1 MYLYYGFPAHIT
13 GKCTVFF
20 IGILCTPHGK
30 KSSRCKSP
38 EGAGEPRLSAC
49 ILCGART
56 FRIGSMHPQ
65 AISRSALFSVHVSGS
80 FKKSVYFPV
89 RETEF
94 YRLLES
100 YKCTTFGWGLKGVSK
115 TEVYILI
122 H

>member
-1 MYLYYGFPAHIT
+1 MVFRLISPGNVL
-13 GKCTVFF
+13 CFF

-38 EGAGEPRLSAC
+38 EGAGEPRRSAC

-80 FKKSVYFPV
+80 FKRKRVFP
-89 RETEF
+89 
-94 YRLLES
+94 
-100 YKCTTFGWGLKGVSK
+100 GAGDG
-115 TEVYILI
+115 IL
-122 H
+122 